1 VPADDGQV
9 GENLVLVQPG
19 AIFKMGVMPV
29 VEFTANLARQTA
41 APSIKVAGATVA
53 EVLEAVFAQQP
64 ALRGY
69 VLDDQGAVRQ
79 HVVVFLDGV
88 AVKDRRQLAD
98 AVRPDSE
105 IFVMQA
111 LSGG

>member
-1 VPADDGQV
+1 MPT
-9 GENLVLVQPG
+9 VQ
-19 AIFKMGVMPV
+19 
-29 VEFTANLARQTA
+29 FTANLASQTA
-41 APSIKVAGATVA
+41 APICQVEGATVREA
-53 EVLEAVFAQQP
+53 LYAVFAQHP
-64 ALRGY
+64 TLRSY

-79 HVVVFLDGV
+79 HVVVFVDGT
-88 AVKDRRQLAD
+88 AIIDRPKQTD

>member
-1 VPADDGQV
+1 
-9 GENLVLVQPG
+9 
-19 AIFKMGVMPV
+19 MPS

-41 APSIKVAGATVA
+41 VSACRVEADTVA
-53 EVLEAVFAQQP
+53 QALREAFASQP
-64 ALRGY
+64 GLRGY
-69 VLDDQGAVRQ
+69 VLDEQGELRRHIAVF
-79 HVVVFLDGV
+79 VDGRT
-88 AVKDRRQLAD
+88 VKDRARLSD

>member
-1 VPADDGQV
+1 
-9 GENLVLVQPG
+9 
-19 AIFKMGVMPV
+19 MPTV
-29 VEFTANLARQTA
+29 HFTANLASQTT
-41 APSIKVAGATVA
+41 APVCLVEAATVREA
-53 EVLEAVFAQQP
+53 LHAVFTRHP
-64 ALRGY
+64 TLRSY

-79 HVVVFLDGV
+79 HVVVFVDGT
-88 AVKDRRQLAD
+88 AITDRQKQAD